1 MVRTLLAAAIL
12 VGTSTLAQAQAA
24 SAPLIVTATVV
35 STCQVDVPRQVE
47 RSVLSTMPV
56 GITCARGGG
65 APRVQRPPAP
75 HRSVEHALVVI
86 NF

>member
-1 MVRTLLAAAIL
+1 MVRTFLAAAIL

-24 SAPLIVTATVV
+24 STPLIVTATVL
-35 STCQVDVPRQVE
+35 STCQVNVPRQVE

-56 GITCARGGG
+56 DITCARGGG

-75 HRSVEHALVVI
+75 QFSAEHALLVI